1 MIDASEA
8 RTALIDNKIRK
19 SQRIVRLII
28 WLTVP
33 IMFLTLALAWVFYA
47 ESYEFLYELISALGN
62 IYSFDLNNDNTISML
77 IMTIGFSITAF
88 MNLVIAIFYFI
99 RPVLFKNI
107 LKGFLY
113 IVVSV
118 GAAGIAIPG
127 DHPTL
132 SLYHSIGAIMF
143 IFGFA
148 MINFVSQL
156 LRFARKHDLKFEKKP
171 LDFYFDM
178 IVVVLVFSVMILL
191 GIFYL
196 LDKLTLLT
204 GSAFTVPLWQKILLI
219 VDFIAIF
226 VLDLGDM

>member
-1 MIDASEA
+1 MIDATDA
-8 RTALIDNKIRK
+8 RTALIDSKIRR
-19 SQRIVRLII
+19 SQKIVRLII

-33 IMFLTLALAWVFYA
+33 VMFLTLVLAWVFYA
-47 ESYEFLYELISALGN
+47 ESYEFIYEMISALGN
-62 IYSFDLNNDNTISML
+62 IYSFDLNNDNTVSML
-77 IMTIGFSITAF
+77 IMTIGFSISAF

-99 RPVLFKNI
+99 RPVLKNNI

-113 IVVSV
+113 IIVSV

-132 SLYHSIGAIMF
+132 SLYHSIGSIMF

-148 MINFVSQL
+148 MVNFVSQL

-171 LDFYFDM
+171 LDFYLDM
-178 IVVVLVFSVMILL
+178 VVVALVFSVMIIL
-191 GIFYL
+191 GIFYI
-196 LDKLTLLT
+196 LDKTIGFT
-204 GSAFTVPLWQKILLI
+204 GPAFTVPLWQKILLI

-226 VLDLGDM
+226 VLDLDDM